1 MKVAFSC
8 ALCCAALALAGCIP
22 KSHAAASVT
31 VVNNVSVGFDRD
43 LDQLPFNPRADRLV
57 AAMSQLQEVLGH
69 QITFRFDTALLPE
82 YRSSFEYDLI
92 EAVEHAARD
101 LGELRDRSMDVF
113 TRAAPLLTRIECHY
127 AAGAS
132 DDDAEFDAAKGMLS
146 VSIHPHAGAL
156 LPRGLLYGAIEEEY
170 DRYLESRYGNMASR
184 GVPAGEQAA
193 YFHFLTGYRRYG
205 PRRGDLGKPEGY
217 VEDPRAVEI
226 QKVLDLAPNVRAEQL
241 KKDVERWLVDQGDY
255 FTSAYVHHPELV
267 ERAPATGSFHR
278 VEANWVAW
286 LNRSLPSLDDVARL
300 KVAKTV
306 FVRGFNRDTDRYGRF
321 MPFAF
326 PGFDPLGFAIVVVD
340 EWRSAGYVVDSPE
353 RRDRGALFEFI
364 LCPSPVDKRGTRSYA
379 PRCEHDLYEYALA
392 TPRGKARLVE
402 LLLKRRDPYLTETV
416 FANLAV
422 HAPVDST
429 IEVWRAVE
437 GDEATWRVA
446 THVIADEIAEVSG
459 DRLLDESR
467 RLYRDYPRRRGIL
480 LYLLAQVDRY
490 DNGKVPWPSI
500 PTTFGGA
507 IAQYDFEAFLDEG
520 YRSLSLAPLLW
531 PAMSQGWSR
540 ATPVASRLDRF
551 MEDPMVRNY
560 NFQDPW
566 RALRSI
572 VNRVCSEKRLDDLAV
587 LHARFEDRAR
597 KTPSESRPW
606 ENLIE
611 DTRPKACR

>member
-1 MKVAFSC
+1 MAQP
-8 ALCCAALALAGCIP
+8 GCIP
-22 KSHAAASVT
+22 KGGNAQATASVT

-43 LDQLPFNPRADRLV
+43 VDQLPFNPRADRLV

-69 QITFRFDTALLPE
+69 PITFRFDTALLPE

-101 LGELRDRSMDVF
+101 LGALRDRSMEVF

-132 DDDAEFDAAKGMLS
+132 DDDAKFDAAKGTLS

-156 LPRGLLYGAIEEEY
+156 LPRGLLFGALEEEY

-184 GVPAGEQAA
+184 GVPAGEQAE

-205 PRRGDLGKPEGY
+205 PRRADLAKPEGY
-217 VEDPRAVEI
+217 VEDPRALEI
-226 QKVLDLAPNVRAEQL
+226 QKVLDLAPYVRADKL

-267 ERAPATGSFHR
+267 ERAPSTGSFHR

-286 LNRSLPSLDDVARL
+286 LSRTLPSLDDAGRL

-306 FVRGFNRDTDRYGRF
+306 FVRGFNRDADRYGRF

-326 PGFDPLGFAIVVVD
+326 PGFDPLAFAIAVVD
-340 EWRSAGYVVDSPE
+340 EWRSAGYVVETPE

-364 LCPSPVDKRGTRSYA
+364 LCPSPVDKRGSRSYA

-402 LLLKRRDPYLTETV
+402 LVLKRRDPYLTETV

-422 HAPVDST
+422 HAPVEST

-500 PTTFGGA
+500 PATFGGA
-507 IAQYDFEAFLDEG
+507 IGQHDFEAFLDEG

-597 KTPSESRPW
+597 KTPSEARPW

>member
-1 MKVAFSC
+1 
-8 ALCCAALALAGCIP
+8 
-22 KSHAAASVT
+22 VT
-31 VVNNVSVGFDRD
+31 VINNVSIGFDRNVD
-43 LDQLPFNPRADRLV
+43 PLPFNPRADRLV
-57 AAMSQLQEVLGH
+57 AAMSQLQEILGH
-69 QITFRFDTALLPE
+69 QVTFQFDTALLPE

-92 EAVEHAARD
+92 EAVEHAAGD
-101 LGELRDRSMDVF
+101 LGEFRDRSMDAFARV
-113 TRAAPLLTRIECHY
+113 APLLRRVECHY
-127 AAGAS
+127 AAGAR
-132 DDDAEFDAAKGMLS
+132 DDDAKFDGAQGVLS
-146 VSIHPHAGAL
+146 VSLPPHAGAL
-156 LPRGLLYGAIEEEY
+156 LPRGLLYGALEEEY
-170 DRYLESRYGNMASR
+170 DRYLEGRYGNMASR

-193 YFHFLTGYRRYG
+193 YFRFLTGYRRYG
-205 PRRGDLGKPEGY
+205 PKRADLGRPEGY
-217 VEDPRAVEI
+217 ENDPRALEI
-226 QKVLDLAPNVRAEQL
+226 QKVLDLAPYVRAEKV
-241 KKDVERWLVDQGDY
+241 KKDVERWLVDQSDY

-267 ERAPATGSFHR
+267 ERAPPTGSFHR

-286 LNRSLPSLDDVARL
+286 LNRNLQSLDDANRL

-326 PGFDPLGFAIVVVD
+326 PGFDPLAFAFGVVD
-340 EWRSAGYVVDSPE
+340 DWRGAGYVVETPE

-392 TPRGKARLVE
+392 TPRGKAKLAELV
-402 LLLKRRDPYLTETV
+402 LTRRDPYLTETV

-422 HAPVDST
+422 HAPVENT
-429 IEVWRAVE
+429 IEMWRAVE

-500 PTTFGGA
+500 PSTFGGP

-520 YRSLSLAPLLW
+520 YRSLSLAPILW

-566 RALRSI
+566 RALRAI